1 MKDANQR
8 FALSVVG
15 PDGTPKY
22 DSRYVRIMAI
32 YHLKNNDGSQT
43 FIDMPLHD
51 CTEED
56 FEHFYEPD
64 SETEV
69 IIKSWEGIINFKMFE
84 SFKCMNTDAYEE
96 MFMKANKI

>member
-1 MKDANQR
+1 
-8 FALSVVG
+8 
-15 PDGTPKY
+15 
-22 DSRYVRIMAI
+22 MAI